1 METKRSLLILL
12 SILLTLSLCTPA
24 FAAEAAKTA
33 ETVID
38 LGNGY
43 YVVETITEYSLT
55 RADGKKFG
63 QKTHNFYHG
72 SDLVGTATLYASF
85 EISGTSVS
93 ATSASISGTG
103 AYTRGT
109 TRCSGN
115 TAYGTAYFLCNG
127 VEYSVPLSLS
137 CSPDGVLS

>member
-12 SILLTLSLCTPA
+12 SILLTLSLCIPA
-24 FAAEAAKTA
+24 LAVEWTQ
-33 ETVID
+33 TVTD

-55 RADGKKFG
+55 RAGDRKFG
-63 QKTHNFYHG
+63 QKTNDFYHG
-72 SDLVGTATLYASF
+72 SDLVGTATLYASC

-93 ATSASISGTG
+93 ATYASISGTG

-115 TAYGTAYFLCNG
+115 TAYGTAYFSYQG
-127 VEYSVPLSLS
+127 KEPSMSLSLS
-137 CSPDGVLS
+137 CSSDGVLS